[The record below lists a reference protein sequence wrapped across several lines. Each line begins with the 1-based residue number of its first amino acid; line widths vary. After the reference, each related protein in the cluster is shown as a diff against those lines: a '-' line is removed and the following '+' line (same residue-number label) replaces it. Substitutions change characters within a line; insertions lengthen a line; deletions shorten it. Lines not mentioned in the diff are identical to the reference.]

1 MIKTNICRP
10 GPTGLQV
17 GYSPGYMLKCILG
30 LFFTR
35 HPTGGSFVRPKK
47 VDFGISIFEALKQRY
62 GQGGDSINEEDMY
75 VMSGNN
81 RWKAVEMV
89 GADSIQQKQG
99 YLILNRT

>member
-1 MIKTNICRP
+1 MHF
-10 GPTGLQV
+10 GL
-17 GYSPGYMLKCILG
+17 I
-30 LFFTR
+30 FTR

-89 GADSIQQKQG
+89 GADSIQQKQR
-99 YLILNRT
+99 YLILDRS